1 MSKDPYRILGVG
13 KDATADDIR
22 KAYRKL
28 AKASHPDL
36 HPGDPQAAATFREL
50 AAAHDILGDSAKRAR
65 FDRGEIDASGAER
78 APERPSSAPGGPGSG
93 ASSRYYYRD
102 YADAGAT
109 GGYGTTAGFED
120 FEDLSDLFSAGLGRG
135 RKGPR
140 PGRDLRFHLTLDFLD
155 AANGLR
161 KRVTL
166 PDGPVLDLTIPPGT
180 RDGEILRLKG
190 KGAPGL
196 NGGEAGDGLVE
207 ISVPPHP
214 AFQRDGDDIVI
225 EVPITLDEA
234 VLGGK
239 IEVPTI
245 SGKVAMTLPPGTT
258 SGDVLRLRGK
268 GIHPANRPAGDQRV
282 ILKIALPPAIDGALA
297 NFLSQWRKDHPYD
310 PRAPLMAQTTPAA
323 HTAHAGRSKT
333 S

>member
-13 KDATADDIR
+13 KDATPDDIR

-78 APERPSSAPGGPGSG
+78 APERPSTQGGADPG

-155 AANGLR
+155 AVNGLR

-268 GIHPANRPAGDQRV
+268 GVHPANRPAGDQRV
-282 ILKIALPPAIDGALA
+282 ILKIALPPAIDDALA
-297 NFLSQWRKDHPYD
+297 SFLTQWRQDHAYD
-310 PRAPLMAQTTPAA
+310 PRGPLMAQTTPAA